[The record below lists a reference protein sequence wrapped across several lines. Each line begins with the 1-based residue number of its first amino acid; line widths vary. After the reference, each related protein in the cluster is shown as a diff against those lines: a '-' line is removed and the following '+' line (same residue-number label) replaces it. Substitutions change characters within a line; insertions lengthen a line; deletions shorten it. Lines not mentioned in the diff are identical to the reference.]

1 MKSLSLEK
9 MEVLKGNGCSSRV
22 IDLGLSTAGFM
33 ATYAPIAISLG
44 PVGWL
49 AGAGLAIALIAVGKT
64 GADLVSSGECF

>member
-1 MKSLSLEK
+1 
-9 MEVLKGNGCSSRV
+9 
-22 IDLGLSTAGFM
+22 M